1 MATQEQCEAALTAVA
16 KRLGGEE
23 NASKPKLDERSLS
36 CTVTDLGLVYRGRLH
51 AGQLDDVRL
60 ANAAGLPTAAARA
73 EDAAP
78 AQLRL
83 SLASDDLVA
92 LSVGELDFAKAWM
105 KGRVKLEASFADLL
119 RLRSLL

>member
-1 MATQEQCEAALTAVA
+1 MATQEQCETALTAVA
-16 KRLGGEE
+16 ERLSGEQ
-23 NASKPKLDERSLS
+23 NASKPKLDERTLS

-51 AGQLDDVRL
+51 AGKLADVRL
-60 ANAAGLPTAAARA
+60 ASPAGTAPAD
-73 EDAAP
+73 ETSP

-92 LSVGELDFAKAWM
+92 LSVGELDFAKAWL